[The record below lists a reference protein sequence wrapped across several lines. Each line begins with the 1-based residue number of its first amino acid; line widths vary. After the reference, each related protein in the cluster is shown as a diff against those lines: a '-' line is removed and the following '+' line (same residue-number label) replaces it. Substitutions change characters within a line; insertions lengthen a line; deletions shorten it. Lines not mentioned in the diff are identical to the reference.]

1 MFHKL
6 GQIYWATLA
15 IYKESDCRKT
25 CKARICLTEKRVSDT
40 KKSRKQESNQLS
52 FSLGL
57 AIRSYLE
64 HVIHFYGSQ
73 FPDL

>member
-6 GQIYWATLA
+6 GQIYWAPLA

-25 CKARICLTEKRVSDT
+25 GKARICLTEKRVSDT
-40 KKSRKQESNQLS
+40 KKSPKQESNQLS
-52 FSLGL
+52 FILGL
-57 AIRSYLE
+57 AIRSYFE
-64 HVIHFYGSQ
+64 HVFHFYGFQ